1 MCSSAALSDRN
12 QALEE
17 ASNARHSGAQM
28 RAELYILKEEQAATV
43 GEIARRAAEE
53 AATAAADAAAASD
66 AAWMAKLTRERES
79 TALRVREATADMR
92 AEVEC
97 LRTELAAADER
108 LALAVADAKAKCE
121 EAKQSEAAAHAHKK
135 AAGASVGKSDAN
147 AATAN
152 EEVEA
157 LRNEVVSLREFKD
170 EHQRMFDQ
178 RLASEEAALQV
189 AAESAVTAMERLR
202 VAEAQLRERGV
213 APKSTTPTRMHPSQR
228 TQLHSRAQMSTCVP
242 TVPGTAPLT
251 GLIRP
256 RALFGAPET
265 PTPPHTT
272 ASPALMSTAVVT
284 PAASAFASVTSELH
298 EGLAAMREELREQR
312 EQTAELAQRLPSA
325 SHEAEEERALG
336 ALRAKVAMLGVA
348 TASASEEER
357 TTQAVEDAQ
366 HAIAAAQ
373 MTLKK
378 AQTARK
384 PEGAEAAKR

>member
-1 MCSSAALSDRN
+1 MCSAAALSDRN

-66 AAWMAKLTRERES
+66 AAWMAKLTREREC

-121 EAKQSEAAAHAHKK
+121 EAKQSEAAAHA

-157 LRNEVVSLREFKD
+157 LRKEVVSLREFKE
-170 EHQRMFDQ
+170 EHQRMLEQ

-228 TQLHSRAQMSTCVP
+228 TQVHSRAQMSTGMP

-251 GLIRP
+251 GPIRP

-272 ASPALMSTAVVT
+272 ATPALMSTAVVT

-325 SHEAEEERALG
+325 SHKAEEERALG
-336 ALRAKVAMLGVA
+336 ALRAKVAMLGVE

>member
-1 MCSSAALSDRN
+1 MCSAAALSDRN

-121 EAKQSEAAAHAHKK
+121 EAKQSEAAAHA

-157 LRNEVVSLREFKD
+157 LRKEVVSLREFKE
-170 EHQRMFDQ
+170 EHQRMLEQ

-228 TQLHSRAQMSTCVP
+228 TQVHSRAQMSTGMP

-251 GLIRP
+251 GPIRP

-272 ASPALMSTAVVT
+272 ATPALMSTAVVT

-298 EGLAAMREELREQR
+298 EGLAAMREELREHR
-312 EQTAELAQRLPSA
+312 EQTADHRSALTQRVS
-325 SHEAEEERALG
+325 
-336 ALRAKVAMLGVA
+336 
-348 TASASEEER
+348 
-357 TTQAVEDAQ
+357 
-366 HAIAAAQ
+366 
-373 MTLKK
+373 
-378 AQTARK
+378 
-384 PEGAEAAKR
+384 

>member
-1 MCSSAALSDRN
+1 MCSAAALSDRN

-121 EAKQSEAAAHAHKK
+121 EAKQSEAAAHA

-157 LRNEVVSLREFKD
+157 LRKEVVSLREFKE
-170 EHQRMFDQ
+170 EHQRMLEQ

-228 TQLHSRAQMSTCVP
+228 TQVHSRAQMSTGMP

-251 GLIRP
+251 GPIRP

-272 ASPALMSTAVVT
+272 ATPALMSTAVVT

-325 SHEAEEERALG
+325 SHKAEEERALG
-336 ALRAKVAMLGVA
+336 ALRAKVAMLGVE